1 MTSPKVT
8 KSMRSARE
16 TLGIELVRV
25 VHAGRDSYPLQ
36 EGFRAVSIHELLD
49 EVQPLPHRGVLNRVR
64 AE

>member
-1 MTSPKVT
+1 
-8 KSMRSARE
+8 MRSARE